1 MDYRGLEIH
10 RDTDPQET
18 QIHRGH
24 RSTGEQVMPY
34 SNHESDLSNA
44 SGVSRREV
52 LCAGGAAAFSSL
64 VAALLG
70 GAERARA
77 EALAGPVPEV
87 DYLAVRVVTDSFQLA
102 LAPGMKVG
110 AVEVQRF
117 GMPSAGKSL
126 LEEFGLSLHV
136 ESRRGAESR
145 NVLLDF
151 GFTSGTLNNNLSMLR
166 IAPEHLDAL
175 ILSHGHYDH
184 FGGLAGF
191 LHDNRARLRAG
202 LPPGRSEEHTSE
214 LQSPLYLVSR
224 LPFEKKK
231 KPTAQASH

>member
-1 MDYRGLEIH
+1 MDYRG
-10 RDTDPQET
+10 Q
-18 QIHRGH
+18 
-24 RSTGEQVMPY
+24 RSPGEQVMPY

-117 GMPSAGKSL
+117 GMPPQESPCSKSSG
-126 LEEFGLSLHV
+126 FRCTLSPDAAPRAATCC
-136 ESRRGAESR
+136 S
-145 NVLLDF
+145 
-151 GFTSGTLNNNLSMLR
+151 TS
-166 IAPEHLDAL
+166 
-175 ILSHGHYDH
+175 
-184 FGGLAGF
+184 
-191 LHDNRARLRAG
+191 
-202 LPPGRSEEHTSE
+202 
-214 LQSPLYLVSR
+214 V
-224 LPFEKKK
+224 
-231 KPTAQASH
+231 